1 MIKILD
7 KIKAEANIINVSDLD
22 KVFDEALISAKNSLH
37 KLETSQSY
45 ACDMDAN
52 YQAYLNGNYSSL
64 ANVFKSFYKEWPVM
78 LKKSNIKVKR
88 LHLIDLPLSAYLNY
102 EMYFYLIN
110 EIAGEEIKCL
120 DFKEVKETKIDDF
133 IIFDKDKIIINEHN
147 SKGEL
152 IKSYYSEN
160 KLLIALLLFEFEIL
174 YGKGKDYKNYAKF
187 NSDIVKIVEGI
198 YE

>member
-7 KIKAEANIINVSDLD
+7 KIKAEAEMINVSDLD
-22 KVFDEALISAKNSLH
+22 KVFDEAWHSTKNSFH
-37 KLETSQSY
+37 KLEASQSY

-52 YQAYLNGNYSSL
+52 YQAYLSSNYNNL
-64 ANVFKSFYKEWPVM
+64 AKAFKGFYKEWPAM

-88 LHLIDLPLSAYLNY
+88 LHFIDLPLSAYLNY

-110 EIAGEEIKCL
+110 EMAGEEIKCL
-120 DFKEVKETKIDDF
+120 DFKEVKEPKIDDF

-187 NSDIVKIVEGI
+187 NKDIVKIVESI